1 MLTKAI
7 TYTDYDGETRTENF
21 YFNLTK
27 AELLEMQLSIEGGL
41 QGHLERIIKTQS
53 QPELIKMFKD
63 IIMRAYGEKSLDGK
77 RFMKSDEI
85 RQNFECT
92 EAYSELFMEL
102 ATDSDAAAEFINEIC
117 TIDVTNK
124 DALRQSPALNIL
136 GGNAES
142 GWRNRAPEN
151 RESGRKLLFYRKI
164 AETYFSAM

>member
-1 MLTKAI
+1 MFKKTIK
-7 TYTDYDGETRTENF
+7 YTDFDGNERKEDF

-63 IIMRAYGEKSLDGK
+63 IIMRAYGEKSPDGK

-102 ATDSDAAAEFINEIC
+102 ATDSDAAAEFIN
-117 TIDVTNK
+117 
-124 DALRQSPALNIL
+124 ALLPNDIQPS
-136 GGNAES
+136 E
-142 GWRNRAPEN
+142 ED
-151 RESGRKLLFYRKI
+151 KKKI
-164 AETYFSAM
+164 YKELTK

>member
-1 MLTKAI
+1 MFKKTIK
-7 TYTDYDGETRTENF
+7 YTDFDGNERKEDF

-27 AELLEMQLSIEGGL
+27 AELLEMQLSIDGGL

-63 IIMRAYGEKSLDGK
+63 IIMKAYGEKSPDGK

-102 ATDSDAAAEFINEIC
+102 ATNSDAAAEFIN
-117 TIDVTNK
+117 
-124 DALRQSPALNIL
+124 ALLPNDLQASA
-136 GGNAES
+136 AD
-142 GWRNRAPEN
+142 
-151 RESGRKLLFYRKI
+151 RERIYKELT
-164 AETYFSAM
+164 E

>member
-1 MLTKAI
+1 MFKKTIK
-7 TYTDYDGETRTENF
+7 YTDFDGNERKEDF

-85 RQNFECT
+85 RKNFECT

-102 ATDSDAAAEFINEIC
+102 ATDSDAAAEFIN
-117 TIDVTNK
+117 
-124 DALRQSPALNIL
+124 ALLPNDLQATA
-136 GGNAES
+136 AE
-142 GWRNRAPEN
+142 
-151 RESGRKLLFYRKI
+151 REKVYKELI
-164 AETYFSAM
+164 E

>member
-1 MLTKAI
+1 MFKKTIK
-7 TYTDYDGETRTENF
+7 YTDFDGNERKEDF

-27 AELLEMQLSIEGGL
+27 AELLEMQLSIDGGL

-63 IIMRAYGEKSLDGK
+63 IIMRAYGEKSPDGK

-102 ATDSDAAAEFINEIC
+102 ATDSDAAAEFIN
-117 TIDVTNK
+117 
-124 DALRQSPALNIL
+124 ALLPSDLKPNEAD
-136 GGNAES
+136 
-142 GWRNRAPEN
+142 RAKVYKELT
-151 RESGRKLLFYRKI
+151 E
-164 AETYFSAM
+164 

>member
-1 MLTKAI
+1 MFKKTIK
-7 TYTDYDGETRTENF
+7 YTDFDGNERKEDF

-63 IIMRAYGEKSLDGK
+63 IIMRAYGEKSPDGK

-85 RQNFECT
+85 RKNFECT

-102 ATDSDAAAEFINEIC
+102 ATDSDAAAEFIN
-117 TIDVTNK
+117 
-124 DALRQSPALNIL
+124 ALLPNDLQPS
-136 GGNAES
+136 EVD
-142 GWRNRAPEN
+142 
-151 RESGRKLLFYRKI
+151 KKKI
-164 AETYFSAM
+164 YKELTE